1 MQKKIFLSF
10 VLVVFAIWAGSAF
23 AAPYT
28 GSDIEL
34 LGNEYTSASDRWME
48 GNVAGSI
55 YTAWDYEW
63 VTYEAELTEGKWNIG
78 LNVINNGDL
87 GDGWYVA
94 FSVEGLA
101 NGTSYDLEIPASST
115 EVTNGYFTETL
126 EVLKDDYQVSYT
138 WLNDQYAPSEGL
150 DANIQINSAFF
161 DDLSTPGG
169 SAPVPEPATMLLF
182 GTGLAGLAAV
192 RRYKTQRK

>member
-1 MQKKIFLSF
+1 MKKKIFLSF

-28 GSDIEL
+28 GADIEL
-34 LGNEYTSASDRWME
+34 LGNEYTAVSDSDRWMA
-48 GNVAGSI
+48 GDVDGSI
-55 YTAWDYEW
+55 YTAWANEW
-63 VTYEAELTEGKWNIG
+63 VTYETALTAGTWNIG

-101 NGTSYDLEIPASST
+101 NGTSYNLEIPASST

-126 EVLKDDYQVSYT
+126 LKDDYQVRYT
-138 WLNDQYAPSEGL
+138 WLNDQYDPSEGL

-161 DDLSTPGG
+161 DDLSTPA
-169 SAPVPEPATMLLF
+169 APVPEPATMLLF